1 VKSIIVAI
9 ASQLVQELSL
19 VLLVRL
25 VPTSRLPLVLA
36 YFVLQLTLNANFVQP
51 VFAQAANKAITR
63 LLTVLASF
71 ATQQFQTVSSANL
84 PTTQCSAHSASE
96 AMVSTTINV

>member
-1 VKSIIVAI
+1 
-9 ASQLVQELSL
+9 
-19 VLLVRL
+19 
-25 VPTSRLPLVLA
+25 
-36 YFVLQLTLNANFVQP
+36 LTLNANFVQP

-96 AMVSTTINV
+96 AMVSSNYYYYYKIAWKNHNSFEYTAY